1 MRIVIGFLVFVASFG
16 ALGTSQAGG
25 QSSSTEAHKVSP
37 FTRHY
42 REGEKISYQ
51 MTATNKD
58 WLRTS
63 SYEAQADG
71 AVREDAAGHFYEEY
85 QWSGVIWNGRTAQIP
100 ADFRQILSLDP
111 GSRPQLPDLQHGGTA
126 LVGPTLDLFT
136 FYTDLGMALRN
147 PGLKAAGDH
156 VYVKWGG
163 PNSWAAGEG
172 LILGEDSI
180 DFDLTVQSVD
190 HRKETATLLVRHV
203 PPPDPKIHFPAE
215 WMHTPVADTPNN
227 WVEVGK
233 NAAGGYRASIGKET
247 FDDLIVVSL
256 TDGRILSASMDNPV
270 QVLERQCSDATLT
283 VCGEPIRYEIRR
295 KIEVTG
301 TD

>member
-1 MRIVIGFLVFVASFG
+1 MNVLIAVLVFVAS
-16 ALGTSQAGG
+16 LGGFAANQNAG
-25 QSSSTEAHKVSP
+25 QSSSTESHKVSP
-37 FTRHY
+37 FIRHY
-42 REGEKISYQ
+42 REGEKISYH

-58 WLRTS
+58 RLKTR

-71 AVREDAAGHFYEEY
+71 VVKKDAAGHFYEEY
-85 QWSGVIWNGRTAQIP
+85 RWSGVVWDGRAAQVP
-100 ADFRQILSLDP
+100 TDFRQILSLDP

-136 FYTDLGMALRN
+136 FYTDLKMALRN

-156 VYVKWGG
+156 AYVKWGG

-180 DFDLTVQSVD
+180 DFDLTVLSVD
-190 HRKETATLLVRHV
+190 HEKGTATLLVRHV
-203 PPPDPKIHFPAE
+203 PPPETKIHFPAA
-215 WMHTPVADTPNN
+215 WMRTRIADTPNN
-227 WVEVGK
+227 WIEVGK

-270 QVLERQCSDATLT
+270 EVLERQCRNAALT

-295 KIEVTG
+295 KIEIAG
-301 TD
+301 TN